1 MSEKH
6 LAAHPEL
13 LARLIIVL
21 GLALLGGCTAV
32 YLRHPET
39 GKTVKCGPYF
49 GDPASDHSARLLK
62 RGCIED
68 YERQGY
74 ERLMEDSKN
83 SPEGSQSRGATEGES
98 AKPRRGR

>member
-1 MSEKH
+1 MIAIISLH
-6 LAAHPEL
+6 
-13 LARLIIVL
+13 LIIVM

-39 GKTVKCGPYF
+39 DKTVKCGPYF

-74 ERLMEDSKN
+74 ERLMEDSN
-83 SPEGSQSRGATEGES
+83 SQEGSQRAGKRGD
-98 AKPRRGR
+98 